1 LKVNESDA
9 LKKIEDKMKI
19 KRNSKLPAVLD
30 SLMKDRN
37 PNDQA
42 NEPRLDDND
51 PIWQLLAESPRPE
64 PDAWF
69 AVRTMARCRNVVAE
83 GFVFRAV
90 WRWALGGGLGVCLAV
105 VLLMPQPQALS
116 VSAVPDKQKNVQE
129 AFEIMASLDTPDSSS
144 SSSTSSWQ
152 DSSL

>member
-1 LKVNESDA
+1 
-9 LKKIEDKMKI
+9 MKI
-19 KRNSKLPAVLD
+19 IRNSKLPAVLD

-69 AVRTMARCRNVVAE
+69 AVRTMARCRNTVAE
-83 GFVFRAV
+83 GFGFRAV

-105 VLLMPQPQALS
+105 VLLMPQAS
-116 VSAVPDKQKNVQE
+116 SNSTVPEKQKNVQE
-129 AFEIMASLDTPDSSS
+129 AFEIMASMDTSDSTSSS
-144 SSSTSSWQ
+144 PTSSWQ